1 MKKVLLL
8 FLLVSCFQVFS
19 QKIEFYKEY
28 ILFEITETQFVVDA
42 MYFFRNISADTIKQ
56 FMAYPFSQHD
66 DLGDVRQISVVSVY
80 PEIDNEVIR
89 NFNKKGAQFRLMIY
103 PNDTALTNITYTQ
116 DIIRNQ
122 AEYILISTQAW
133 NKPLEKATFTLKMPI
148 EMKVDSLSY
157 DADSLMIQ
165 EDFLF
170 YKWQFTDFM
179 PQTNFFVSFSKIE
192 KQE

>member
-8 FLLVSCFQVFS
+8 FLLVSCFQIFS
-19 QKIEFYKEY
+19 QKIEFYKEN

-42 MYFFRNISADTIKQ
+42 MYFFRNNTTDTIKQ
-56 FMAYPFSQHD
+56 FMAYPFPYGD
-66 DLGDVRQISVVSVY
+66 KLGDVKQISAVSVY

-89 NFNKKGAQFRLMIY
+89 NFNQKGAQFRLMIY

-116 DIIRNQ
+116 GIIRNQ

-133 NKPLEKATFTLKMPI
+133 NKPLEKATFTLKISI
-148 EMKVDSLSY
+148 ELKVDSLSY

-165 EDFLF
+165 DDFLF
-170 YKWQFTDFM
+170 YKWQFIDYM
-179 PQTNFFVSFSKIE
+179 PQANFFVSFSKIE